1 MKKSLFFLPVT
12 AVFLLLNGC
21 ATLSEEECRTANWP
35 EIGYSD
41 GVDGHPRSRLESHA
55 EACAKVGVR
64 PHREAYFAGR
74 ERGLEVYCTP
84 ENGFRVG
91 RAGQSYQSVCPAS
104 RATGFVERY
113 EAGRRIYEAEQ
124 RVERAENE
132 RRTLEQRLDRAKD
145 DAERRQIRDQLRD
158 MDRRLRTERDA
169 LLHTQR
175 LWAR

>member
-1 MKKSLFFLPVT
+1 MKALLFVQITLATVVLT
-12 AVFLLLNGC
+12 GC
-21 ATLSEEECRTANWP
+21 ATLSEEECKTANWP
-35 EIGYSD
+35 EIGYAD
-41 GVDGHPRSRLESHA
+41 GREGHPRSRLESHD

-64 PHREAYFAGR
+64 PAREAYFAGR

-91 RAGQSYQSVCPAS
+91 RDGQSYSHVCPAS
-104 RATGFVERY
+104 SAKAFVERY

-158 MDRRLRTERDA
+158 LDRRLRNERDA
-169 LLHTQR
+169 LFHTQR